1 MTTQQVTATDRVLF
15 TLFLAALVHGFI
27 ILGVGFA
34 TDRFEGESSMMEVTL
49 ALESSSQ
56 EANPEADFLAQAS
69 QEGSGTLEEAEQ
81 MSTDQVS
88 DFQDNV
94 IREVEPTPVPTS
106 APDQPLTQR
115 LIATRGSSTW
125 SVWHEPDPEPQ
136 PIEAEELLET
146 MDTTMDI
153 ATLRAML
160 DNRRQSYANRP
171 RVRTLTSVSTRAAP
185 EAEYVHAWQNK
196 VERIG
201 NANYPEAARSQRLRG
216 QVRLLTSIRH
226 TGELDSITLLQSSG
240 HGVLDEAAR
249 QTVLQSAPFD
259 EFNDAMREEYDM
271 LEIIRTFRFD
281 VDGPMTTTQ

>member
-1 MTTQQVTATDRVLF
+1 
-15 TLFLAALVHGFI
+15 
-27 ILGVGFA
+27 
-34 TDRFEGESSMMEVTL
+34 
-49 ALESSSQ
+49 
-56 EANPEADFLAQAS
+56 
-69 QEGSGTLEEAEQ
+69 
-81 MSTDQVS
+81 
-88 DFQDNV
+88 
-94 IREVEPTPVPTS
+94 
-106 APDQPLTQR
+106 
-115 LIATRGSSTW
+115 
-125 SVWHEPDPEPQ
+125 
-136 PIEAEELLET
+136 
-146 MDTTMDI
+146 
-153 ATLRAML
+153 
-160 DNRRQSYANRP
+160 
-171 RVRTLTSVSTRAAP
+171 
-185 EAEYVHAWQNK
+185 